1 MKELAGLI
9 EQLERWTGLDLQRG
23 SSHAALERYLKL
35 HLPAGDPE
43 ALARYVEDLTNL
55 HHPEAVRLVDAIT
68 VCHSSFYRDPEQL
81 AGLEAV
87 LRADTSTQAAVWVP
101 ACATGEDPYSIALI
115 AEKVGRP
122 VSILATDINTR
133 ALAHAAAGV
142 YGPWSVREL
151 PPSMALTRR
160 ADGRYEVPDRLRRVV
175 TFARHNLMDVPPSSP
190 GGGWDVI
197 VCRNVLMYFS
207 RERVLEVLQRLGGAL
222 RPGGYLFVGAND
234 ILERAPAPLRIVRIG
249 HRHAMWRPLSPQAT
263 QPPPT
268 GVPVADPWTPPPA
281 LGPLSALG
289 PLPSQ
294 PARTPPAGVPITEL
308 RPPAPPSAGP
318 AAPVAPVAP
327 VAPSRRPG
335 AIASSARA
343 HALLIEGKTA
353 AALELVLEVLDADP
367 LNVEA
372 RLIAGVAYQLS
383 GDSVQATVA
392 LRAALVL
399 VPDLW
404 PAEMYLGFALSR
416 LGDDDNA
423 QRALRRGAR
432 LAETADRLPLSPS
445 VAAWFE
451 GWRVDVI
458 EMGRQAGRMRSQ
470 PG

>member
-1 MKELAGLI
+1 MKELARLI
-9 EQLERWTGLDLQRG
+9 DQLERWTGLDLRRG

-35 HLPAGDPE
+35 HLPATDPE
-43 ALARYVEDLTNL
+43 AFARYVEDLTNL

-122 VSILATDINTR
+122 ASILATDINTR

-160 ADGRYEVPDRLRRVV
+160 ADGRYEVPDRLRRAV

-249 HRHAMWRPLSPQAT
+249 HRHAMWRPSSPQAT

-268 GVPVADPWTPPPA
+268 GVPVADPWTPPP
-281 LGPLSALG
+281 PLTPSP
-289 PLPSQ
+289 PLAP

-308 RPPAPPSAGP
+308 RPPAAPLPAG
-318 AAPVAPVAP
+318 PVAPA
-327 VAPSRRPG
+327 RRPG

-343 HALLIEGKTA
+343 HALLIEGNTT

-372 RLIAGVAYQLS
+372 RLIAGVAYQLA
-383 GDSVQATVA
+383 GDAVQATVA

-404 PAEMYLGFALSR
+404 PAEMYLGFALAR

-432 LAETADRLPLSPS
+432 LAETAERLPLSPS

-458 EMGRQAGRMRSQ
+458 EMGRQVGRLRSQ